1 MTMQE
6 RQEMFAKEYL
16 SIEDMQKLFDITYPM
31 ASKMILDIKRGV
43 ETTKTLR
50 LKVQGKLH
58 IQDYLDYMGITSDRY
73 GIAAERINNGEAQV

>member
-31 ASKMILDIKRGV
+31 ASKMILDIKRRI
-43 ETTKTLR
+43 EMTKTLR

-58 IQDYLDYMGITSDRY
+58 IQDYLDYMGIASDRY
-73 GIAAERINNGEAQV
+73 GIVAEGINNGEAQV

>member
-16 SIEDMQKLFDITYPM
+16 SIKDFEKLYDINDKQ
-31 ASKMILDIKRGV
+31 ASKMILDIKRGL

-73 GIAAERINNGEAQV
+73 GIAAEGINNGEAQV